1 MIIID
6 VGAHTGQ
13 ACALPFAQNSANLV
27 YAIEPIPE
35 LADQLRSYHL
45 PNLQVFQMV
54 MGLTN
59 TPVPFRINQAWETSS
74 VLAANCVGQW
84 QPYAELL
91 QTVKTIEVPMMRLDT
106 FIAQHA
112 IVEVDLLKID
122 AQGYDLQVL
131 QSAGAA
137 IHCVQKIL
145 VEAQLQ
151 PLYEGSATKA
161 AIVEYLTSQGFY
173 LAFASPQTAGLEE
186 NLEFTR
192 VDRYPL
198 PGQPHPSLAPAAFQV
213 RVPYIG
219 HFTTPPADEVGRLLA
234 EGTFEGPEQAFLWL
248 YLRPGD
254 VFFDCGAHTGLFSRI
269 AAPCIGSQGRIVGF
283 EPNPPCFELYQLNLK
298 NIGFSNFTG
307 LNVGLSDRSGTGELL
322 LGKPGMSAFS
332 TLAVAAKTHIQ
343 LGTETIPVLLRCLD
357 EVVAELQVAT
367 VALTK
372 MDVEGWEALVLQ
384 GARQAIQA
392 QKFPLWMI
400 EFTEINAAAAGS
412 STQELRALIESL
424 GYTLC
429 RFDIT
434 RLRLVPEPF
443 KPTYPYENLFAVMD
457 LAAANER
464 LATADAARVEIAK
477 DIITR
482 WDAALLTRELRWQ
495 VSQDRQVIADLR
507 QQVAQLTPKL
517 EPLSIDPTPLL
528 HRAELAE
535 TRIRAMES
543 SKFWQLRKLWFRV
556 KHRLAL
562 PVQE

>member
-13 ACALPFAQNSANLV
+13 VCALPFAQNPGNLV

-35 LADQLRSYHL
+35 LADQLRSHHL

-54 MGLTN
+54 MGLAN
-59 TPVPFRINQAWETSS
+59 TQVPFHINQSRETSS
-74 VLAANCVGQW
+74 LLTANCVGPW
-84 QPYAELL
+84 QSYAEQL
-91 QTVKTIEVPMMRLDT
+91 QAVETIAVPMMRLDT

-131 QSAGAA
+131 QGAGTA
-137 IHCVQKIL
+137 IHCVKKIL

-173 LAFASPQTAGLEE
+173 LAFTSPQTAGLEE
-186 NLEFTR
+186 NLEFVR
-192 VDRYPL
+192 LNRYPL
-198 PGQPHPSLAPAAFQV
+198 HEPSGLNSAATAFKV
-213 RVPYIG
+213 RVPHIG
-219 HFTTPPADEVGRLLA
+219 IFTTPPDDHVGQLLA

-254 VFFDCGAHTGLFSRI
+254 VFFDCGAHAGLFSRI
-269 AAPCIGSQGRIVGF
+269 AAHCLGSQGRIVGF
-283 EPNPPCFELYQLNLK
+283 EPNPPCFELYQLNLE
-298 NIGFSNFTG
+298 NIGFQNFTA
-307 LNVGLSDRSGTGELL
+307 LNVGLSDRSGTGDLL

-332 TLAVAAKTHIQ
+332 TLAAGAKTHSQ
-343 LGTETIPVLLRCLD
+343 LGVETISVPLRCLD
-357 EVVAELQVAT
+357 EVVAEWQIAP

-392 QKFPLWMI
+392 GTFPLWMI
-400 EFTEINAAAAGS
+400 EFTEANAVAAGS
-412 STQELRALIESL
+412 STPALRALIESL

-434 RLRLVPEPF
+434 RLCLVPEPF
-443 KPTYPYENLFAVMD
+443 QPTYPYENLFAVMD
-457 LAAANER
+457 LAAANQR
-464 LATADAARVEIAK
+464 LATADQVMIETAK

-482 WDAALLTRELRWQ
+482 WDAALMARDLRWQ
-495 VSQDRQVIADLR
+495 VSHDRQVIAALR
-507 QQVAQLTPKL
+507 HQVAQLTP
-517 EPLSIDPTPLL
+517 PLAAPPIDPAPLL

-556 KHRLAL
+556 KYRLGL